1 MSTLPTGVAR
11 ANRLAT
17 QNIANTAWSCSTL
30 GWRDGPLLAALAAL
44 SIPRIAEF
52 SSQDISN
59 TAWAYARLLWQHT
72 PMLEALA
79 AAAVHSLYTEE
90 CKPLHVSNIAWSFS
104 TLVVRDA
111 PLCEAIAAS
120 SRELGGEQ
128 RRQLPAAAG
137 VNLARRSG
145 TGHLTSAAAATLSEA
160 ASEREAAEA
169 AAWQDMR
176 PDLARPSAPA
186 SRHRSAAAAWWDGW
200 SRYGWGWEADGWW
213 SER

>member
-1 MSTLPTGVAR
+1 MVEAPSTT
-11 ANRLAT
+11 
-17 QNIANTAWSCSTL
+17 
-30 GWRDGPLLAALAAL
+30 D
-44 SIPRIAEF
+44 
-52 SSQDISN
+52 
-59 TAWAYARLLWQHT
+59 
-72 PMLEALA
+72 
-79 AAAVHSLYTEE
+79 VHSPYTEE
-90 CKPLHVSNIAWSFS
+90 RKPLHASNIGWWSP
-104 TLVVRDA
+104 TAVVRGA
-111 PLCEAIAAS
+111 AACEAVAAS
-120 SRELGGEQ
+120 RREFGGEQ

-160 ASEREAAEA
+160 AYEREAAET

-186 SRHRSAAAAWWDGW
+186 SRHRSAAAAWW